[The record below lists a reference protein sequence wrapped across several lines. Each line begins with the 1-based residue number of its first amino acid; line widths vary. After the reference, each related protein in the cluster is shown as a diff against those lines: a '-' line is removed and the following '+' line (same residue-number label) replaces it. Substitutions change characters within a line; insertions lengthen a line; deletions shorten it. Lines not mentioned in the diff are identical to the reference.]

1 MRGITDSIR
10 PFIEYGGRVKL
21 DALINH
27 AMNDASVDETGTDF
41 RFETYRLQIVSALNC
56 ADFYSVGDG
65 EYAHISAMTDKER
78 EQKSKE
84 MFSRADSCRATGV
97 KIIQSRINL
106 ETGEIEWPEM
116 AEGM

>member
-1 MRGITDSIR
+1 MRGVTESIR

-27 AMNDASVDETGTDF
+27 AMNDTLVDETGTDF
-41 RFETYRLQIVSALNC
+41 RFETYRLQIVSALNS

-65 EYAHISAMTDKER
+65 EYAHITAMTDKER

-84 MFSRADSCRATGV
+84 MFSRANSCRAAGE